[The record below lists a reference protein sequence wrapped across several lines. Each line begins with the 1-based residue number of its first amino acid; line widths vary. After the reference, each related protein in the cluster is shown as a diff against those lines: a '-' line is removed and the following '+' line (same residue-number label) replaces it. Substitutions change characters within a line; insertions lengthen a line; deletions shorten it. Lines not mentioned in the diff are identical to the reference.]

1 MIQTNL
7 VKKAY
12 KLSHEN
18 TEDVQVNRDNIEKLK
33 IQISNIHTHSHSNK
47 SVLDQTTASFL
58 TSEKQKLSTISSGAN
73 KNVQANWQ
81 ETDRS
86 QDSFIQNK
94 PTIPSKTSEIQNDS
108 GFITENDLPVIDN
121 ALSLQSENAVQ
132 NKVITQAINNQ
143 TQAWINGVNSISMV
157 PDDYN
162 IVITTAPTADL
173 YLFTAPSNGVAY
185 LRYSVIGTGR
195 IGFHLKDGTYL
206 YDLSFNTQ
214 NWNDGGVHIYNAV
227 FPMKMGQKIYCY
239 ENSLINDWGQIHFI
253 PSKEL

>member
-81 ETDRS
+81 ETDS
-86 QDSFIQNK
+86 AQDSFIQNK

-108 GFITENDLPVIDN
+108 GFITVNDLPVIDN
-121 ALSLQSENAVQ
+121 ALSSQSENAVQ
-132 NKVITQAINNQ
+132 NKVITQAIQDGLNN
-143 TQAWINGVNSISMV
+143 INMLPGDNKISFSTTPAAGV
-157 PDDYN
+157 
-162 IVITTAPTADL
+162 T
-173 YLFTAPSNGVAY
+173 LFSAPSNGVVY
-185 LRYSVIGTGR
+185 LRYCLSGTGS
-195 IGFHLKDGTYL
+195 IGFHLRSSSGQDI
-206 YDLSFNTQ
+206 SFNTQ
-214 NWNDGGVHIYNAV
+214 YGSGFFIYNATFV
-227 FPMKMGQKIYCY
+227 MKKGQKIFCY
-239 ENSLINDWGQIHFI
+239 ENALTLNWGDAIFVASQT
-253 PSKEL
+253 L